1 GRLGDIALARKRRRQ
16 ARRPG
21 DRRRRMVRA
30 EDARPGNGVSGE
42 NLGIDVMTAAA
53 LGLQVTFVD
62 QQFVGERH
70 GVAGDAELAREN
82 AGGRQVSAERYLAF
96 QDRRHQHLPNLRLK
110 AHLALEGE
118 MDQLVPERTG
128 FAHAK
133 DHSSRAPEASWPSAA
148 RSTGSGPIWPTG
160 VRSKLIVLCGL

>member
-1 GRLGDIALARKRRRQ
+1 
-16 ARRPG
+16 
-21 DRRRRMVRA
+21 MVSG
-30 EDARPGNGVSGE
+30 EDTRPGNGAPSE
-42 NLGIDVMTAAA
+42 NVRIDVMATAAF
-53 LGLQVTFVD
+53 GLQITFVH
-62 QQFVGERH
+62 QQFVRERH
-70 GVAGDAELAREN
+70 GVAGYAELAREN
-82 AGGRQVSAERYLAF
+82 ARGRQVSAERYLAF
-96 QDRRHQHLPNLRLK
+96 EDRRHQHLPNLRLE

-118 MDQLVPERTG
+118 MDQLVPEWTG